1 MADDK
6 KKTKLP
12 SGRHLS
18 QIKRQRQN
26 LKRAERN
33 RAIRSEFRSFIKRVK
48 LAVEKKDAQAAKDA
62 LMAAKSKIDK
72 AVSKG
77 VLHRNNASRK
87 ISRLS
92 RLVSSLGK
100 KSA

>member
-1 MADDK
+1 VAETKTK
-6 KKTKLP
+6 KKLP

-26 LKRAERN
+26 AKLAERN
-33 RAIRSEFRSFIKRVK
+33 KAVRSDFRTFIKKVRV
-48 LAVEKKDAQAAKDA
+48 AVEKKDKKGAQTA
-62 LMAAKSKIDK
+62 LLAAKSKLDK

-92 RLVSSLGK
+92 NLVATLK
-100 KSA
+100 K

>member
-1 MADDK
+1 MADVK

-26 LKRAERN
+26 EKRLERN
-33 RAIRSEFRSFIKRVK
+33 RRIRSDFRTFVK
-48 LAVEKKDAQAAKDA
+48 KVRSAVEEKDGDTAKSA
-62 LMAAKSKIDK
+62 LAIAKSKLNH

-77 VLHRNNASRK
+77 VIHRNNASRK

-92 RLVSSLGK
+92 KLVATLK
-100 KSA
+100 A